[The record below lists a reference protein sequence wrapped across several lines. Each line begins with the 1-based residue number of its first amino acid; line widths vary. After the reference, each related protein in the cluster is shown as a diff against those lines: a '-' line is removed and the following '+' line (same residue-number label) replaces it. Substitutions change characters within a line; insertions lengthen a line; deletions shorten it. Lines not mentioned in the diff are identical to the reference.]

1 LLLKSPFDLLNRNSP
16 QTAQSAQLSLDYDVE
31 AVQDIPARQGKPVM
45 KRKFVLIMAL
55 LAASASA
62 MPQDTSPQL
71 LRQAAHCLVTDSP
84 DLRKLLHE
92 NRKELNLGYF
102 VDDKSYPGEQALY
115 VVDYAGSKFEKGLA
129 YVFFVRQ
136 KDHRRVL
143 RVENNASFIRKK
155 KKVEFLEN
163 PVGGVWTQEHME
175 EAIDRIGQDS
185 MFIFS
190 VKAMREPFPDVSC
203 ESYADSH

>member
-1 LLLKSPFDLLNRNSP
+1 MIRNFALILATLICCG
-16 QTAQSAQLSLDYDVE
+16 TAIAQD
-31 AVQDIPARQGKPVM
+31 QGPA
-45 KRKFVLIMAL
+45 
-55 LAASASA
+55 
-62 MPQDTSPQL
+62 L

-84 DLRKLLHE
+84 DKRKLLHE
-92 NRKELNLGYF
+92 SRKELNLGYF

-115 VVDYAGSKFEKGLA
+115 VVDYSGSKFEKGLA

-136 KDHRRVL
+136 KDRRRVL
-143 RVENNASFIRKK
+143 RVENNASFVRKK
-155 KKVEFLEN
+155 KGIEFLET

-185 MFIFS
+185 MFVFS